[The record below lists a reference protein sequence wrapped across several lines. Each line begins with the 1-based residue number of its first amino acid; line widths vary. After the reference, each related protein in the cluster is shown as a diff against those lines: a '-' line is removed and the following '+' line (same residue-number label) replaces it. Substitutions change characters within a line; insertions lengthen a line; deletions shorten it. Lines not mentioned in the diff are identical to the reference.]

1 MVQLQIFTYQW
12 LHAAWPHEQE
22 KDKMVKP
29 ALCFDTTAL
38 ISPWTTFIYQTLIE
52 KYPKESEKS

>member
-1 MVQLQIFTYQW
+1 MKYLAMVQLQIFTYQW

-38 ISPWTTFIYQTLIE
+38 ISP
-52 KYPKESEKS
+52 